1 MPAKKQPSRISSD
14 LVYASDS
21 GDSPWQSSSVYRN
34 EIQRCGNLMLELC
47 AVVKQLDP
55 DHAVLN
61 NKWLAGKMT
70 QAEANRDKVRQERE
84 KAEQQARATAEAR
97 KSALA
102 KLSDEEIRAFGL
114 KKKS

>member
-1 MPAKKQPSRISSD
+1 
-14 LVYASDS
+14 
-21 GDSPWQSSSVYRN
+21 
-34 EIQRCGNLMLELC
+34 
-47 AVVKQLDP
+47 
-55 DHAVLN
+55 
-61 NKWLAGKMT
+61 MT